1 MPLNPILNKVHKIFE
16 KERGGSQLDSLPPTL
31 YREVADYIKKT
42 RNGSEKEGQSTRELI
57 ASEERK
63 LLARITTRLLQL
75 RVRKIIRGLKEEGES
90 PALTPEEKYII
101 EPLITSAKR
110 ALRLERAIVDG
121 RTSFLETI
129 MEKATSKYS
138 TVRFLSDAPS
148 TVGVDLVNYGPFL
161 AEDVALLPME
171 NVRPL
176 VIQGIVQELDI
187 EI

>member
-1 MPLNPILNKVHKIFE
+1 MPLNPILNKIHKIFE
-16 KERGGSQLDSLPPTL
+16 KERGGNQLDSLPPTL
-31 YREVADYIKKT
+31 YKEVTDYIRKT

-75 RVRKIIRGLKEEGES
+75 RVRKIIRGLKEGES

-110 ALRLERAIVDG
+110 ALRLERAIADG

-129 MEKATSKYS
+129 IEKATSKYS
-138 TVRFLSDAPS
+138 TVRFLTDAPS

>member
-1 MPLNPILNKVHKIFE
+1 MPLNPILDKVHKIFE

-57 ASEERK
+57 ALEERK
-63 LLARITTRLLQL
+63 ILARITTRLLQL

-110 ALRLERAIVDG
+110 ALRLETAIADG
-121 RTSFLETI
+121 RTSVL
-129 MEKATSKYS
+129 
-138 TVRFLSDAPS
+138 
-148 TVGVDLVNYGPFL
+148 
-161 AEDVALLPME
+161 
-171 NVRPL
+171 
-176 VIQGIVQELDI
+176 
-187 EI
+187 